1 MLRAFVVRGSFFV
14 RGRGVVSFRSSV
26 LAGAFGVGEVLRRV
40 ARGLEARGARAA
52 RFVVRASG
60 GVGRGSCWGWESG
73 SPCFPLS
80 SLSAS
85 FPG

>member
-1 MLRAFVVRGSFFV
+1 MLRAFVVRGSFF
-14 RGRGVVSFRSSV
+14 RRGVVEFRSEV
-26 LAGAFGVGEVLRRV
+26 LASPFGVGEVLRRV
-40 ARGLEARGARAA
+40 ARGLEARGASSA

-60 GVGRGSCWGWESG
+60 SVGSGSCWGWESG
-73 SPCFPLS
+73 SPCFPLP